1 MINLPFTNDAETE
14 LIITAK
20 EAIRKGRF
28 QNLQRDINKLKRAV
42 GKSPLKPVIIL
53 ERIIAILKSYPLVN
67 EEVDEVEQV
76 QDVASKIL
84 NPEIIITESFSK

>member
-1 MINLPFTNDAETE
+1 MSTKFFTNDAETE

-42 GKSPLKPVIIL
+42 SKSSLKPVIIL
-53 ERIIAILKSYPLVN
+53 ERIIAILKSYPSMK
-67 EEVDEVEQV
+67 EEVDEVEEV
-76 QDVASKIL
+76 KVAISKTL
-84 NPEIIITESFSK
+84 NTEIIITETYSK